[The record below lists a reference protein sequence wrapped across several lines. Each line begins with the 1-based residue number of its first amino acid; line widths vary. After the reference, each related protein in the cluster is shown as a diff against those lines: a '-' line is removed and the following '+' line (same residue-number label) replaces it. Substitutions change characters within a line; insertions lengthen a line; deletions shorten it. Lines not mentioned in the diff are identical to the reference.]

1 MALYRARHVSLGEPE
16 HVFSNELIKGI
27 AYFVV
32 ENRRKVRWPCMKEYG
47 HFPFAPDEGSLGLS
61 INVTRLLRFSLG
73 PGPQSGLVYLAY

>member
-32 ENRRKVRWPCMKEYG
+32 ENRGTDRWPYMAGIFYGNFSFASDEKE
-47 HFPFAPDEGSLGLS
+47 DEIETMMECWWDIASMIKS
-61 INVTRLLRFSLG
+61 
-73 PGPQSGLVYLAY
+73 